1 MGPKVSNIIAIE
13 LAILIGIMSWMA
25 YFLYSHLSFV
35 QRTAAEVRESTA
47 DRVAAIAPV
56 LEARNQRPYTVL
68 YRADRERVR
77 SLEEEPAETAQEYDQ
92 D

>member
-13 LAILIGIMSWMA
+13 LALLIGIMSWMA